1 MWTCRPKRA
10 MPGKCARLKFTLY
23 GMRVAAR
30 NWEKAYSSTMR
41 KCGFIQGKAN
51 ATSFYHPK
59 RGIRVVVHG
68 DDFIAS
74 GTEENLKWLE
84 ARLVEVY
91 PLKMRG
97 ILGPD
102 PWDSK
107 EGIIL
112 NRTTRFESDGSFE
125 FEVDSEHVPKML
137 KALGMDGVQRGGVA
151 RHQRK
156 VGGRRVAS

>member
-23 GMRVAAR
+23 GMRVAAN